1 MPQKRKYETPAALA
15 EEIEKYF
22 ESISAEEDVVRT
34 VFDGTDSG
42 KQKYRTEVVLNRQG
56 EPMRRIIWYTP
67 PTIGGLCLYLG
78 ISRKTFSA
86 YAARK
91 GAYADAVAHARSV
104 VMAYLEEKISD
115 PDIKNVKGV
124 SLAME
129 TLLSVLEDEKR
140 RVEPVSI
147 SGKECAELLRE
158 AAECGFIPPIIG
170 DHNNGQS

>member
-1 MPQKRKYETPAALA
+1 MPQKRKYESSAALA
-15 EEIEKYF
+15 EAIESYF
-22 ESISAEEDVVRT
+22 KSISAEEEVVRT
-34 VFDGTDSG
+34 VFDGTDDSG
-42 KQKYRTEVVLNRQG
+42 NKKYHAEAVLNRNG
-56 EPMRRIIWYTP
+56 ESMRRIVWYTP

-86 YAARK
+86 YSARK
-91 GAYADAVAHARSV
+91 AYAAAIAHARSV

-140 RVEPVSI
+140 RAEPVAI
-147 SGKECAELLRE
+147 STKECAELLRE
-158 AAECGFIPPIIG
+158 AAACGFFG
-170 DHNNGQS
+170 EGCDG